1 MRLVCP
7 KRNLLKKYKI
17 KMNPEHDLSPF
28 KNFKDDIPASIVVF
42 LVAMPLCLGIALA
55 SGAPL
60 YSGLISGIIGGIV
73 VGSLSGSALGVSGP
87 AAGLAVIVL
96 AAIKDLGSYELFLT
110 AVVLAGI
117 LQILMGYI
125 KAGIIAYYFPSAVI
139 HGMLAGIG
147 ISIFMKQ
154 IPHAFGYDKDYIGDD
169 AFLQADG
176 ENTLSELYHMLGSI
190 HFGAIAVSLISLAV
204 LILWETQYF
213 KQLKFTKFIPGP
225 LVVVAAGILLNY
237 FFASNP
243 TLFIEGEHLVQIP
256 VAGTIGEF
264 FSNFSSPDLSGLSN
278 YKVYSIAFILAVVA
292 SLETLLSVEASD
304 KQDSLKRV
312 TPTNR
317 ELKAQGVGNLVCGL
331 IGGLP
336 VTQVIVRSSANQQ
349 SGGKTKASTVF
360 HGILLLI
367 SIIIF
372 PSILNLIPLATLA
385 AILLLVGFKLA
396 KPALFQ
402 KIYKQGM
409 GQFIPFLVTVVGILF
424 INLLAGIGMGMV
436 VAIFV
441 ILHNNY
447 KVSYKM
453 QKRTVNGEEIVRI
466 ILSEDVSFLNKA
478 PIQKTLIE
486 LPNNTTVEIDA
497 RYTYF
502 IHHDVMEIIEDFKI
516 NALARNIKV
525 ITLEVTEDK
534 ERRDWVE
541 THPIQNNQLEHIT
554 RT

>member
-1 MRLVCP
+1 M
-7 KRNLLKKYKI
+7 NL
-17 KMNPEHDLSPF
+17 EHNLSPF

-55 SGAPL
+55 SGVPL

-96 AAIKDLGSYELFLT
+96 EAITDLGSYELFLA

-117 LQILMGYI
+117 LQVLMGYFN
-125 KAGIIAYYFPSAVI
+125 AGIIAYYFPSAVI

-147 ISIFMKQ
+147 ILIFMKQ

-169 AFLQADG
+169 SFLQADG
-176 ENTLSELYHMLGSI
+176 ENTFSELYHMLGSI
-190 HFGAIAVSLISLAV
+190 HYGAVAISIVSLFV

-213 KQLKFTKFIPGP
+213 KQLKFTKLIPGP
-225 LVVVAAGILLNY
+225 LVVVAAGITLNH

-243 TLFIEGEHLVQIP
+243 ILLIEGEHLVQIP
-256 VAGTIGEF
+256 VAGSMAEF
-264 FSNFSSPDLSGLSN
+264 FSNFSFPDLSALSN
-278 YKVYSIAFILAVVA
+278 TKVYSVALVLAIVA

-304 KQDSLKRV
+304 KQDTLKRV

-317 ELKAQGVGNLVCGL
+317 ELKAQGIGNIICGL

-360 HGILLLI
+360 HGILLLL
-367 SIIIF
+367 SILVF

-385 AILLLVGFKLA
+385 AILLLVGYKLA
-396 KPALFQ
+396 KPVLFQ
-402 KIYKQGM
+402 KMYKQGM
-409 GQFIPFLVTVVGILF
+409 GQFVPFVVTIVGILLT
-424 INLLAGIGMGMV
+424 NLLAGIGMGMV

-453 QKRTVNGEEIVRI
+453 EKRIVHEEEIIRI

-478 PIQKTLIE
+478 PIQKTLLE
-486 LPNNTTVEIDA
+486 LPDNSTIEIDA
-497 RYTYF
+497 RFTYF

-525 ITLEVTEDK
+525 VTLEVTEEK
-534 ERRDWVE
+534 ERRDWVDN
-541 THPIQNNQLEHIT
+541 HPPAQDNHLEHIA